1 MTHQVVY
8 AVVQFRPY
16 RETEEFANVGVV
28 LCAPKAGFL
37 DYRIET
43 TRFSRV
49 TGFFSELD
57 VKLPR
62 MVAKFVSDELQRV
75 QEMSL
80 CLGQPD
86 ATLRL
91 FHEAT
96 KAKEGLIYFSQA
108 KPALVDGDLAEYL
121 EKLYQHYVHHSF
133 AKQPSATEKLET
145 AVRQLLEQN
154 DLRKY
159 YKAADLGDPMGL
171 VKAKVPFI
179 HQKDGMNMRAIR
191 PLSFVFGKPT
201 PNKIVDEAEQW
212 ANRFKRL
219 FGAGVLTPER
229 VIVPVEFP
237 GGRENQTLTPAVNE
251 AIKVFSDRSVT
262 IVPADDA
269 GQILAFASKV

>member
-1 MTHQVVY
+1 MFIT
-8 AVVQFRPY
+8 ALLS
-16 RETEEFANVGVV
+16 N
-28 LCAPKAGFL
+28 
-37 DYRIET
+37 
-43 TRFSRV
+43 
-49 TGFFSELD
+49 
-57 VKLPR
+57 LP
-62 MVAKFVSDELQRV
+62 
-75 QEMSL
+75 
-80 CLGQPD
+80 
-86 ATLRL
+86 
-91 FHEAT
+91 
-96 KAKEGLIYFSQA
+96 
-108 KPALVDGDLAEYL
+108 
-121 EKLYQHYVHHSF
+121 
-133 AKQPSATEKLET
+133 ATEKLEA

-219 FGAGVLTPER
+219 FGAGILAPEK

-237 GGRENQTLTPAVNE
+237 DGSENQALIPAVNE

-262 IVPADDA
+262 IIPADDD
-269 GQILAFASKV
+269 GQILAFASRV

>member
-8 AVVQFRPY
+8 AVIQFRPY

-28 LCAPKAGFL
+28 LCAPQVGFFE
-37 DYRIET
+37 YRIET
-43 TRFSRV
+43 TRFARV

-57 VKLPR
+57 VKTPR
-62 MVAKFVSDELQRV
+62 MVAQFVSDELKRV
-75 QEMSL
+75 QDMSK
-80 CLGQPD
+80 CLGKPD

-121 EKLYQHYVHHSF
+121 EKLYEHYVHHSF

-145 AVRQLLEQN
+145 AVKQLLEQN

-191 PLSFVFGKPT
+191 PLSFVFGRPT

-219 FGAGVLTPER
+219 FGAGVLAPES

-237 GGRENQTLTPAVNE
+237 DNRENQALIPAVKE
-251 AIKVFSDRSVT
+251 AEKVFSDRSVK
-262 IVPADDA
+262 IVSAADSSA
-269 GQILAFASKV
+269 ILTFASKV